1 MVGVS
6 DSLFPAVREHDRD
19 VPRPEA
25 PTGRLRPIALG
36 VIRRHD
42 EILVFEGYD
51 PTKAQSF
58 FRPLGGGINFG
69 ERGAEALG
77 RELAEELGADVVEP
91 RYLGTLENLFV
102 YDGRPGHEIC
112 LIYEVTFR
120 DRSLYEREQ
129 LEGREAASS
138 FQAKWKRLSDF
149 QNGDRLYPE
158 GLIDL
163 LR

>member
-1 MVGVS
+1 MQGQGG
-6 DSLFPAVREHDRD
+6 H
-19 VPRPEA
+19 VPRPEV

-36 VIRRHD
+36 VIRRND

-51 PTKAQSF
+51 PSKAANF

-69 ERGAEALG
+69 ERGAEAIR
-77 RELAEELGADVVEP
+77 RELAEELGVDIDDP

-120 DRSLYEREQ
+120 DRALYARDRF
-129 LEGREAASS
+129 EGREAESS
-138 FQAKWKRLSDF
+138 FHAQWKQLSDF
-149 QNGDRLYPE
+149 RGGDRLYPG
-158 GLIDL
+158 GLLDL
-163 LR
+163 LG